1 MNQQLIYKI
10 MFEILKVT
18 VIFEGGDV
26 VKYVDDSV
34 RRLMGTPDVSR
45 IESARKIIEARIKD
59 LQEEPRNEAL
69 GKVKRIILAYR
80 EKEQSI
86 NR

>member
-1 MNQQLIYKI
+1 

-18 VIFEGGDV
+18 AIFEGGEV
-26 VKYVDDSV
+26 VKYVGDSV
-34 RRLMGTPDVSR
+34 RRLMGTPEVSH
-45 IESARKIIEARIKD
+45 IDTARKIIWARIKD

-69 GKVKRIILAYR
+69 GRLERIILAYR

-86 NR
+86 NQ

>member
-1 MNQQLIYKI
+1 

-26 VKYVDDSV
+26 VKYVGDSV

-80 EKEQSI
+80 GKEQSI
-86 NR
+86 NQ

>member
-1 MNQQLIYKI
+1 

-18 VIFEGGDV
+18 VIFESGEA
-26 VKYVDDSV
+26 VKYVGDSV
-34 RRLMGTPDVSR
+34 SRLMGNPDVSH
-45 IESARKIIEARIKD
+45 IDTARKIIRARIKD

-86 NR
+86 NQ

>member
-1 MNQQLIYKI
+1 

-26 VKYVDDSV
+26 VKYVGDSV

-45 IESARKIIEARIKD
+45 IESARKTIEALIKNPR
-59 LQEEPRNEAL
+59 EEPRNGES
-69 GKVKRIILAYR
+69 GKVKKIILAYR

>member
-1 MNQQLIYKI
+1 

-18 VIFEGGDV
+18 VTFEGGDV
-26 VKYVDDSV
+26 VKYVGDSV

-80 EKEQSI
+80 EKE
-86 NR
+86 

>member
-18 VIFEGGDV
+18 AIFERGDV
-26 VKYVDDSV
+26 VKYVGDSV

-45 IESARKIIEARIKD
+45 IDTARKIIWARIKD

-69 GKVKRIILAYR
+69 GRVERIILAYR

-86 NR
+86 NQ

>member
-1 MNQQLIYKI
+1 

-26 VKYVDDSV
+26 VKYVGDRV

-45 IESARKIIEARIKD
+45 IESARRIIEARIKD

-86 NR
+86 NQ

>member
-1 MNQQLIYKI
+1 

-18 VIFEGGDV
+18 AVFESGDV
-26 VKYVDDSV
+26 IKYVGDSV
-34 RRLMGTPDVSR
+34 RRLMGTPDVSH
-45 IESARKIIEARIKD
+45 IDTARKIIWARIKD
-59 LQEEPRNEAL
+59 PQEEPRNEAL

-86 NR
+86 NQ

>member
-1 MNQQLIYKI
+1 

-26 VKYVDDSV
+26 VKYVGDSV

-45 IESARKIIEARIKD
+45 IESARKIIWARIID
-59 LQEEPRNEAL
+59 LQEEPRNGAL
-69 GKVKRIILAYR
+69 GKVERIILVYR

-86 NR
+86 NQ

>member
-26 VKYVDDSV
+26 VKYVGDSV

-86 NR
+86 NQ

>member
-1 MNQQLIYKI
+1 

-26 VKYVDDSV
+26 VKYVGDSV
-34 RRLMGTPDVSR
+34 RRLMGTPDVSH
-45 IESARKIIEARIKD
+45 IDTARKTIRARITD
-59 LQEEPRNEAL
+59 LQEEPGNEAL
-69 GKVKRIILAYR
+69 GKAKRIILAYR

>member
-1 MNQQLIYKI
+1 

-18 VIFEGGDV
+18 AIFESGGV
-26 VKYVDDSV
+26 VKYVGDSV
-34 RRLMGTPDVSR
+34 RRLMGAPEVSHVDTARR
-45 IESARKIIEARIKD
+45 IIWARIKD

-86 NR
+86 NQ

>member
-1 MNQQLIYKI
+1 
-10 MFEILKVT
+10 MFEILRVA

-26 VKYVDDSV
+26 VKYVGDSV
-34 RRLMGTPDVSR
+34 RRLMGTPDASS

-69 GKVKRIILAYR
+69 GKVKGIILAYR
-80 EKEQSI
+80 KKEQSI
-86 NR
+86 NQ

>member
-1 MNQQLIYKI
+1 

-18 VIFEGGDV
+18 VIFEGGEV
-26 VKYVDDSV
+26 VKYVGDSV

-69 GKVKRIILAYR
+69 GKVKKIILAYR

-86 NR
+86 NQ

>member
-1 MNQQLIYKI
+1 
-10 MFEILKVT
+10 MFEILRVT
-18 VIFEGGDV
+18 AIFEGGEV
-26 VKYVDDSV
+26 VKYVGDSV

-59 LQEEPRNEAL
+59 LQEDPRNEAL
-69 GKVKRIILAYR
+69 GKAKRIILAYR

-86 NR
+86 NQ

>member
-1 MNQQLIYKI
+1 
-10 MFEILKVT
+10 MFEILKIT

-26 VKYVDDSV
+26 VKYVGDSV

-45 IESARKIIEARIKD
+45 IESARKIIQARIKD

-86 NR
+86 NQ

>member
-1 MNQQLIYKI
+1 

-18 VIFEGGDV
+18 AIFEGGEV
-26 VKYVDDSV
+26 VKYVGDSV
-34 RRLMGTPDVSR
+34 RRLMGTPEVSHVDT
-45 IESARKIIEARIKD
+45 AQKIIWARIKD

-69 GKVKRIILAYR
+69 GRVKRIILAYR

-86 NR
+86 SQ

>member
-1 MNQQLIYKI
+1 

-26 VKYVDDSV
+26 VKYVGDSV

-45 IESARKIIEARIKD
+45 IESARKIIWARIKD

-69 GKVKRIILAYR
+69 GRVERIILAYR

-86 NR
+86 NQ

>member
-1 MNQQLIYKI
+1 

-18 VIFEGGDV
+18 AIFEGGEV
-26 VKYVDDSV
+26 VKYVGDSV
-34 RRLMGTPDVSR
+34 SRLMGTPDVSH
-45 IESARKIIEARIKD
+45 IDTAREIIWARIKD
-59 LQEEPRNEAL
+59 LQDEPRNEAL

-86 NR
+86 NQ

>member
-1 MNQQLIYKI
+1 

-26 VKYVDDSV
+26 VKYVGDSV

-45 IESARKIIEARIKD
+45 IESARKIVEARIKD

-86 NR
+86 NQ

>member
-1 MNQQLIYKI
+1 

-18 VIFEGGDV
+18 AIFEGGDV
-26 VKYVDDSV
+26 VKYVGDSV

-86 NR
+86 NQ

>member
-1 MNQQLIYKI
+1 
-10 MFEILKVT
+10 MFEILRVT
-18 VIFEGGDV
+18 AIFEGGEV
-26 VKYVDDSV
+26 VKYVGDSV

-69 GKVKRIILAYR
+69 GKAKRIILAYR

-86 NR
+86 NQ

>member
-1 MNQQLIYKI
+1 

-26 VKYVDDSV
+26 VKYVGDSV

-45 IESARKIIEARIKD
+45 IESARKIIGARIKD

-69 GKVKRIILAYR
+69 GKVKRIVLAYR

-86 NR
+86 IQ

>member
-18 VIFEGGDV
+18 TIFEGGEV
-26 VKYVDDSV
+26 VKYVGDSV
-34 RRLMGTPDVSR
+34 RRLMGTPDISR
-45 IESARKIIEARIKD
+45 IESARKIIKARIKD

-80 EKEQSI
+80 EKEQNI
-86 NR
+86 NQ

>member
-1 MNQQLIYKI
+1 

-18 VIFEGGDV
+18 AIFEGGEV
-26 VKYVDDSV
+26 VKYVGDEV
-34 RRLMGTPDVSR
+34 RHLMGTPDVSH
-45 IESARKIIEARIKD
+45 IDTARKIIWARIKD

-69 GKVKRIILAYR
+69 GGVKRIILAYR

-86 NR
+86 NQ

>member
-1 MNQQLIYKI
+1 

-26 VKYVDDSV
+26 VKYVGDSV
-34 RRLMGTPDVSR
+34 RHLMGTPDVSR

>member
-1 MNQQLIYKI
+1 

-18 VIFEGGDV
+18 AIFEGGEV
-26 VKYVDDSV
+26 VKYVGDSV
-34 RRLMGTPDVSR
+34 RRLMGTPEVSR
-45 IESARKIIEARIKD
+45 IDTARKIIWARIKD

-69 GKVKRIILAYR
+69 GRVERIILAYR

-86 NR
+86 NQ